1 VTVIMDRIF
10 STPAPVEALDGD
22 LGRGLLLLCDHASNA
37 IPPEYGG
44 LGLPPEALERHIA
57 YDIGAAAVTR
67 ACAGALGVPALLT
80 TFSRLLIDPN
90 RGLDDPTLVVT
101 VSDGTVIPGNA
112 ALDPSEVERRIER
125 FLVPYDAAI
134 ARALDA
140 FGQAGVVPAILS
152 IHSMTPRMQ
161 GVARPWH
168 ASVLWD
174 ADPRLAKP
182 LLAALRG
189 ERGLIVGDN
198 EPYGDALRGDTLDR
212 HAAPRGLAAVVL
224 ELRQD
229 LLLHDQEAAAW
240 GRRLAGLAA
249 PLLDDPAL
257 RVPRRY
263 VSRAAGSTAPP

>member
-1 VTVIMDRIF
+1 MDRIF

-90 RGLDDPTLVVT
+90 RGLDHPTLIVS
-101 VSDGTVIPGNA
+101 VSDGTLVPGNA
-112 ALDPSEVERRIER
+112 RLDPSEIERRIR
-125 FLVPYDAAI
+125 LFYAPYDAAI
-134 ARALDA
+134 AAALDA
-140 FGQAGVVPAILS
+140 FAVAGVVPAIQS
-152 IHSMTPRMQ
+152 VHSMTPTMQ

-174 ADPRLAKP
+174 ADPRLALP
-182 LLAALRG
+182 LLAALR
-189 ERGLIVGDN
+189 R
-198 EPYGDALRGDTLDR
+198 
-212 HAAPRGLAAVVL
+212 
-224 ELRQD
+224 
-229 LLLHDQEAAAW
+229 
-240 GRRLAGLAA
+240 
-249 PLLDDPAL
+249 
-257 RVPRRY
+257 
-263 VSRAAGSTAPP
+263 